1 MGAILTAQNMNQI
14 WLFEPDMLASS
25 MQHPVL
31 SSINKQLPDRL
42 TTKHRTK
49 QTPQNLH
56 NSRD

>member
-1 MGAILTAQNMNQI
+1 MGAILTAQNMNRV
-14 WLFEPDMLASS
+14 LFEPDMLASS

-31 SSINKQLPDRL
+31 SSINKQPPDRL
-42 TTKHRTK
+42 TTKHRTR